1 MEWLNERESERG
13 AGSGRQHTAKGVGFT
28 SRLVNTPRV
37 QRTLINQF
45 TRKEREARGDKPSVP
60 RCFIDVTDL

>member
-37 QRTLINQF
+37 QRTSTSL
-45 TRKEREARGDKPSVP
+45 REKEREARGDKPSVP
-60 RCFIDVTDL
+60 RCFIDATDL